1 MENAKWQISIEEMDV
16 RWEVFMWPTKMSNE
30 INKQEKNMRA
40 LEFQFKR
47 NMEEEQVE
55 FNQDRAN
62 LQSDVA
68 KLKDLTKLQEAAK
81 NAETVRR
88 LRTSLTQAEEKARV
102 FNSREALFN
111 TTMTEYTELSEVTKI
126 FEPFFDLWDCAEK
139 WLSNKESWT
148 DGPFLNLDPENV
160 EKCIRNL
167 RNIELT
173 GLNTYLKRT
182 IEEEKLHQGMFR
194 EYDSCLQRILDDCF
208 IDLGSSL
215 QWSKQPTYACN
226 CDVSRVW
233 RALRLLPKTDII
245 ELIETQNTIEVSL

>member
-1 MENAKWQISIEEMDV
+1 M
-16 RWEVFMWPTKMSNE
+16 
-30 INKQEKNMRA
+30 
-40 LEFQFKR
+40 
-47 NMEEEQVE
+47 VE
-55 FNQDRAN
+55 TLPGA
-62 LQSDVA
+62 
-68 KLKDLTKLQEAAK
+68 
-81 NAETVRR
+81 
-88 LRTSLTQAEEKARV
+88 
-102 FNSREALFN
+102 
-111 TTMTEYTELSEVTKI
+111 
-126 FEPFFDLWDCAEK
+126 
-139 WLSNKESWT
+139 
-148 DGPFLNLDPENV
+148 DPENV